1 MTGSTRAVTYDALLP
16 RLDSWIERAVAR
28 QAPLEFRDL
37 RKGVQAL
44 SARYV
49 ERRAERSAISNALDA
64 PARRA
69 AFATYYAALHL
80 LEAFLAGQ
88 RTEGWEG
95 VKRIVDLGAGTAAAG
110 IGTALAL
117 PGAPTVHAFD
127 RSGWALA
134 EARNAGRDLGVPVRT
149 RRQDLA
155 RALPRIGR
163 GDAVVAGWFLNEL
176 EPSARDEAVAALAK
190 GIRSGAR
197 LLVIEP
203 LAGAAAPW
211 WDDVATRLGV
221 SSGSEIRARVPLPA
235 WVRDMDR
242 AAGLDHSEL
251 RARVM
256 GHIA

>member
-1 MTGSTRAVTYDALLP
+1 MTGSGRAVALDALLP
-16 RLDSWIERAVAR
+16 RVDAWIERAVAR

-49 ERRAERSAISNALDA
+49 EHRGERRAIANALDA
-64 PARRA
+64 PARRG

-80 LEAFLAGQ
+80 LQAFLAGQ
-88 RTEGWEG
+88 RAEGWEG
-95 VKRIVDLGAGTAAAG
+95 VERILDLGARTGAAG
-110 IGTALAL
+110 FGVALAL
-117 PGAPTVHAFD
+117 ASAPTVHAFD

-149 RRQDLA
+149 RRQDLS

-176 EPSARDEAVAALAK
+176 EPLARDETIGALEK

-211 WDDVATRLGV
+211 WDDVAARLGI
-221 SSGSEIRARVPLPA
+221 SSGSEIRERVPLPA
-235 WVRDMDR
+235 WIRDMDR

-256 GHIA
+256 GHLT